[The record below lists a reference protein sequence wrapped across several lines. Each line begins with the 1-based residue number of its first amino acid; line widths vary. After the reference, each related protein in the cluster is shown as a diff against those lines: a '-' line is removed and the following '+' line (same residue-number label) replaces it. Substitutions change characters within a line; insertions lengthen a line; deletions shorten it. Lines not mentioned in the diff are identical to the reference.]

1 MNEILF
7 SIIIPHYN
15 IPNCLNIL
23 LDSIPDLPNIEVI
36 VVDDKSDKELETLEA
51 CASKYKSNNRHFLK
65 NYTEKKGAGVC
76 RNIGVEHAKGKWVL
90 FADSDDKFSD
100 SMYEVISSYADS
112 DADVVFFSP
121 TSIDLSTGDLSDRH
135 LDFCTAIDNYI
146 NDASEYNELVLRY
159 QVVSPWSKIIRRKM
173 IIDNNILFEDT
184 MVANDVLFCREIGF
198 FARKIAA
205 DPRVIYIV
213 SERSGSL
220 TKMIGKD
227 AYYTRLN
234 VFVRST
240 DFVRKN
246 AGNSVLKKMNFKGSY
261 FLHLC
266 RVNKLGIFT
275 MLKTTCILVK
285 NGISV
290 L

>member
-36 VVDDKSDKELETLEA
+36 VVDDKSDKELEALEA

-65 NYTEKKGAGVC
+65 NNTEKKGAGVC

-184 MVANDVLFCREIGF
+184 MVANDVLFCRKIGY
-198 FARKIAA
+198 FAHKIAV
-205 DPRVIYIV
+205 DSRVMYIV

-240 DFVRKN
+240 DFVRKY

-275 MLKTTCILVK
+275 MLKTSYILLN
-285 NGISV
+285 NGIRV
-290 L
+290 F

>member
-15 IPNCLNIL
+15 IPNCLSNL
-23 LDSIPDLPNIEVI
+23 LDSIPDRSDIEVI
-36 VVDDKSDKELETLEA
+36 VVDDKSDKELDKLAA
-51 CASKYKSNNRHFLK
+51 CISKYKSNNRHFFK
-65 NYTEKKGAGVC
+65 NNTGKKGAGVC
-76 RNIGVEHAKGKWVL
+76 RNIGIEQAKGKWVL

-100 SMYEVISSYADS
+100 TMYEVISSYVDS
-112 DADVVFFSP
+112 EADVVFFSP
-121 TSIDLSTGDLSDRH
+121 SSIDLNTGDLSDRH
-135 LDFCTAIDNYI
+135 LDFCFAIDNYI
-146 NDASEYNELVLRY
+146 NDASEYNELILRY
-159 QVVSPWSKIIRRKM
+159 QVVSPWSKLIRRDM
-173 IIDNNILFEDT
+173 VIENNILFEDT
-184 MVANDVLFCREIGF
+184 RVANDVLFCREIGF

-220 TKMIGKD
+220 TKLIDKD

-246 AGNSVLKKMNFKGSY
+246 AGNMVLKKMNFNGSY
-261 FLHLC
+261 FIHLC
-266 RVNKLGIFT
+266 RVNKLGLFS
-275 MLKTTCILVK
+275 MLKTSYILLK
-285 NGISV
+285 NGIKV
-290 L
+290 F